1 MNSFNYDAFP
11 QYNMEEDD
19 LDDKALCDTAIVCGD
34 WDLFEEYLTYEIWSL
49 SHDKVVGEVIFHDI
63 PNLTR

>member
-1 MNSFNYDAFP
+1 
-11 QYNMEEDD
+11 MEEDD